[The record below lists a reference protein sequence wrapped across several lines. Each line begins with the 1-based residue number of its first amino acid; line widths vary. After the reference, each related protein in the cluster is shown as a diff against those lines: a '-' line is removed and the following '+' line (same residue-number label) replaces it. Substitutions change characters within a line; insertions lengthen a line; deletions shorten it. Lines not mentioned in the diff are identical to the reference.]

1 MGFGCPD
8 NFARVRFPTEA
19 ACLTKS
25 LGFGQVGFAA
35 SQFLS
40 QELVRRDVN
49 SCSDKLLDWPNVS
62 RRAANATYATN
73 LSIRSHDAFCEVESS
88 TLRKHPLNG
97 FRNELAI
104 VGVDQLHIL
113 FYCWGLAARIK
124 AVNPEQLWRPVVEA
138 SSVEGPATC
147 TRKALS
153 IGKVEL
159 CLFPIFNVEIDTD
172 PIE

>member
-8 NFARVRFPTEA
+8 NFPRVRFPTEA

-40 QELVRRDVN
+40 QELVRGDVN

-113 FYCWGLAARIK
+113 FYRWGLAARIK
-124 AVNPEQLWRPVVEA
+124 AINPEQLGRPVIES
-138 SSVEGPATC
+138 SSVEGPAADM
-147 TRKALS
+147 RNALS
-153 IGKVEL
+153 LRKVEL
-159 CLFPIFNVEIDTD
+159 RLFPVFNVEIDAN
-172 PIE
+172 PIQ